1 MTNTTAP
8 TPATPEQP
16 TYSQSTTPGYWT
28 DTNGNLVP
36 ESKVKQIDQVR
47 NQLVYDLCRMAETE
61 SLALQVFKLAA
72 MTEVAAFVS
81 LSLDEYGVKSGGN
94 KGNVTLLSYDGKY
107 KLVRQMQDKITFG
120 EQLMAAKA
128 LIDECVHEWAQGAN
142 DNIKALVN
150 HAFQTDKE
158 GKINT
163 GRVLSLRRLDIK
175 DAKWQSAMQAI
186 ADSMQTAST
195 KPYIRFYERSDT
207 TGEYLPISLDVAAV

>member
-1 MTNTTAP
+1 MTEKT
-8 TPATPEQP
+8 QP
-16 TYSQSTTPGYWT
+16 TYSQSSTPGYWM
-28 DTNGNLVP
+28 DANGNLVP

-47 NQLVYDLCRMAETE
+47 NQMVYDLCRMAEVE
-61 SLALQVFKLAA
+61 SDALRTFKTSSMA
-72 MTEVAAFVS
+72 EVAAFVG
-81 LSLDEYGVKSGGN
+81 LSLDHYGVRTGGE
-94 KGNVTLLSYDGKY
+94 KGNVTLVSYDGVY
-107 KLVRQMQDKITFG
+107 KLVRQMQDKIVFG

-142 DNIKALVN
+142 DNIKALIN

-175 DAKWQSAMQAI
+175 DEKWQQAMQAI

-195 KPYIRFYERSDT
+195 KPYIRFYKRDVKT
-207 TGEYLPISLDVAAV
+207 LEYLPINLDVAGA